1 MHNAQLQLGYGAL
14 PVVIDLNPATAS
26 MASSARLSS
35 SREIIGLA
43 SGQDAVGYQ
52 LEITFQLQ
60 LVVAAPDARTRC
72 LSRKR
77 SLARRHV
84 WFRRDKDLK

>member
-26 MASSARLSS
+26 MASSAR
-35 SREIIGLA
+35 
-43 SGQDAVGYQ
+43 GQDAVGYQ